1 MPAKARAK
9 PEAPRPAA
17 PPRSDRAIETA
28 RRHFRDGDYR
38 AAIGVLNTVLQREP
52 ENFDALA
59 MIAGCH
65 GIQGD
70 YDRAAEYDR
79 RAVEADPRNA
89 QLWNN
94 FGWDLLQAGR
104 VEDAE
109 EAYRRC
115 VDLDGHRA
123 SAWFN
128 LARIAAR
135 RGDTDQALDDLERA
149 AAERPD
155 LREEAKSQPEF
166 TPFFEDPRFD
176 RIVNPR
182 VESGDPYA
190 EWIKEGKVE

>member
-1 MPAKARAK
+1 MPAKAKAK
-9 PEAPRPAA
+9 PDAPRPPA
-17 PPRSDRAIETA
+17 PPKSDRAIETA
-28 RRHFRDGDYR
+28 RRHFRDGDFR
-38 AAIGVLNTVLQREP
+38 AAIAVLNTILQREP

-59 MIAGCH
+59 MMAGCH
-65 GIQGD
+65 GLQGD
-70 YDRAAEYDR
+70 YDRASEYDR

-115 VDLDGHRA
+115 VKLDGHRA

-135 RGDTDQALDDLERA
+135 RGDADQALDDLERA

-166 TPFFEDPRFD
+166 APLFEDPRFD

-182 VESGDPYA
+182 VESEDPYA
-190 EWIKEGKVE
+190 EWIKERKE